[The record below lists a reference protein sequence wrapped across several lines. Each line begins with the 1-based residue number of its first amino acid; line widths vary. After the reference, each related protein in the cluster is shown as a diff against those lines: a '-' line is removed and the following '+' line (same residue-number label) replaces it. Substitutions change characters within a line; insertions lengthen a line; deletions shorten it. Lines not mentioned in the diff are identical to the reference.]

1 MTNISPKSNFQDNTN
16 GTSSTAENL
25 NFEEQTTGSNTVPA
39 SVTPNYEQAAT
50 TSTSQVVKR
59 LKTPEKIRSGNVPT
73 LRRRLSLVILPTVLI
88 PLVFASAVGFIVT
101 QKRDESKIQKELQNQ
116 ALLAGKA
123 TGELLD
129 NALKSPVMLA
139 ANPLVIKAAKNVGN
153 KARADRLPQLAAANI
168 DRVEERFKATR
179 LLLPNQELNNYL
191 KRIAQTAGVA
201 ELFFTD
207 RYGFNVAY
215 SNPTSDFVQNDEQWW
230 QRGKQEGQWVSSPA
244 FDESA
249 NTFSVDLVQ
258 SIVDPSTGE
267 FLGVIKSVLASSEFQ
282 LLGQYLENTGLS
294 VSQRLQIIDTNT
306 GRAITTVGQEQ
317 SEQEQ
322 QVIGGEAIKQI
333 AQSLVGKLKNP
344 EQDTET
350 IKRQLESEHSLKD
363 FSINPFIYKRI
374 GQKALTASFVLGEKR
389 YTLATVPRTDWVTI
403 ASIDQADINSASLT
417 LLNVFIITLLV
428 LALVA
433 AWVVFWLARRLSTP
447 LVNLASTAEQVAAGN
462 FNVVAQPIGTRE
474 TQTLA
479 SSFNNLLVQVR
490 NLLQRQA
497 AEAREAE
504 LLAELSRTSDSQEL
518 EFALNKLLTEA
529 RQTIEADRTIVYK
542 FDKNWQ
548 GKIIAESVAPGW
560 PHALGAEIYDP
571 CFADK
576 YVEKYQQGRVTAI
589 ENIYEA
595 GLTECHINQLEPF
608 AIKANLVVPINR
620 GGELFGLLIAHQCS
634 NMRIWQQDEVDYLA
648 QFGSQI
654 GISLSSYSLLERKQG
669 EAERERQQK
678 ELLQQELLQLLNDVE
693 GASQGD
699 LTVRAEISASE
710 IGIVADFFNAIIESL
725 RDIVTQVKQAA
736 GQVNSSVGDNE
747 YAIRQ
752 LAEEALK
759 QANQINQTLNSV
771 EQMAVSIQE
780 VANNAKAAA
789 QVARAASET
798 AETGGQAMDR
808 TVETILQ
815 MRETV
820 AETAKKVKR
829 LGESSQQISKVIS
842 LINQI
847 AMQTNL
853 LAINAGI
860 EAARAGEEGRGFAVV
875 AEEVGQLAEQSAAAT
890 KEIEQIIENI
900 QYETIEVAEAM
911 ELGTTQVVQG
921 TRLLEETKQSLGK
934 IVEVS
939 RQIDQLVESIST
951 ATVSQAQTSQSVTN
965 LIQEIA
971 KISQKTSES
980 SNQVSSSL
988 QKTVEIANELQVSVS
1003 TFKVEEQA

>member
-25 NFEEQTTGSNTVPA
+25 NLEEQTAGNNAIPA
-39 SVTPNYEQAAT
+39 SVAPNYEQAAT
-50 TSTSQVVKR
+50 ASQSQVVKPF
-59 LKTPEKIRSGNVPT
+59 KTPDKKLSGNIPT
-73 LRRRLSLVILPTVLI
+73 LRRRLSLVIFPTVLI
-88 PLVFASAVGFIVT
+88 PLVFASAVGFIVN
-101 QKRDESKIQKELQNQ
+101 QKRDESKIQLELQNQ

-129 NALKSPVMLA
+129 NSLELPAMLA
-139 ANPLVIKAAKNVGN
+139 ENPLVIKAAKNVSK
-153 KARADRLPQLAAANI
+153 KARADKLPQFLAANT
-168 DRVEERFKATR
+168 DQLEQRFKATR
-179 LLLPNQELNNYL
+179 LLLPNQELNDYL
-191 KRIAQTAGVA
+191 KRIAQTGGVA

-230 QRGKQEGQWVSSPA
+230 QRGKKEGQWISSPA

-249 NTFSVDLVQ
+249 QTFSVDLVQ
-258 SIVDPSTGE
+258 SIIDPGTGD
-267 FLGVIKSVLASSEFQ
+267 FLGVIKSVLPSSEFQ
-282 LLGQYLENTGLS
+282 LLAQYLENTGLS
-294 VSQRLQIIDTNT
+294 DSQRLQILDTNA
-306 GRAITTVGQEQ
+306 GRAITTVGEEQ
-317 SEQEQ
+317 SEGEQ
-322 QVIGGEAIKQI
+322 NVIGRKAIIEI
-333 AQSLVGKLKNP
+333 AQALVGKLKNP
-344 EQDTET
+344 EQDPEA
-350 IKRQLESEHSLKD
+350 IKRELEKNHRVKEFTID
-363 FSINPFIYKRI
+363 PFIYKRS
-374 GQKALTASFVLGEKR
+374 GEKALTASFVLGEKR
-389 YTLATVPRTDWVTI
+389 YTIATVPKTDWVTI
-403 ASIDQADINSASLT
+403 ASIDQADIASASFT
-417 LLNVFIITLLV
+417 LLQIFGLTLLV
-428 LALVA
+428 LAVVA
-433 AWVVFWLARRLSTP
+433 ALVVFGLARRLSTP

-479 SSFNNLLVQVR
+479 SSFNNLLVQVT
-490 NLLQRQA
+490 NLLERQA

-504 LLAELSRTSDSQEL
+504 LLAEVSRTSDSQEL
-518 EFALNKLLTEA
+518 EFALNKLLAEA
-529 RQTIEADRTIVYK
+529 RQMIEADRTIVYK

-548 GKIIAESVAPGW
+548 GKIVAESVAPGW

-634 NMRIWQQDEVDYLA
+634 NTRIWQQDEMDYLA
-648 QFGSQI
+648 QFASQI

-725 RDIVTQVKQAA
+725 RDIVTQVKQAT
-736 GQVNSSVGDNE
+736 
-747 YAIRQ
+747 
-752 LAEEALK
+752 
-759 QANQINQTLNSV
+759 QINLTLNSV
-771 EQMAVSIQE
+771 EQMATSIQE

-798 AETGGQAMDR
+798 AQTGGQAMDR